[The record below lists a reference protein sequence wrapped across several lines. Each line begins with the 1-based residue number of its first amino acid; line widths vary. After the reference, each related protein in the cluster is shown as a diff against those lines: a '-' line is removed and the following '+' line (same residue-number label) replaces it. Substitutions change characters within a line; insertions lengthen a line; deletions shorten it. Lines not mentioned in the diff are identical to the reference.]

1 MLPSSNSSG
10 PVSKKPAPVNF
21 EHSLSQLEA
30 LVAHMESGELPL
42 EEALRSFERGIQL
55 TRECQSAL
63 QAAQHKVK
71 ILMQRPE
78 GSAIEDFTTDADP
91 DADSSED

>member
-1 MLPSSNSSG
+1 VP
-10 PVSKKPAPVNF
+10 KKPAPINF
-21 EHSLSQLEA
+21 EESLAQLEA

-42 EEALRSFERGIQL
+42 EEALSSFERGIQL

-63 QAAQHKVK
+63 QAAQHKVQ

-78 GSAIEDFTTDADP
+78 GTALEEFATDEGHD
-91 DADSSED
+91 DDDSHAE

>member
-1 MLPSSNSSG
+1 M
-10 PVSKKPAPVNF
+10 SKKPAPVNF
-21 EHSLSQLEA
+21 EQSLSQLEA

-42 EEALRSFERGIQL
+42 EEALQSFERGIQL

-63 QAAQHKVK
+63 QAAQHKVQ

-78 GSAIEDFTTDADP
+78 GAAIEDFTTEP
-91 DADSSED
+91 DADADAGED

>member
-1 MLPSSNSSG
+1 MFPSSNDPA

-21 EHSLSQLEA
+21 EQSLSQLEA

-63 QAAQHKVK
+63 QAAQHKVQ
-71 ILMQRPE
+71 ILTQRPE
-78 GSAIEDFTTDADP
+78 GPTMEDFATEPGP
-91 DADSSED
+91 DGDSDDD

>member
-1 MLPSSNSSG
+1 
-10 PVSKKPAPVNF
+10 VSKKPAPVNF
-21 EHSLSQLEA
+21 EQSLAQLEA

-63 QAAQHKVK
+63 QAAQHKVQ

-78 GSAIEDFTTDADP
+78 GAAIEDFATEADP
-91 DADSSED
+91 DADSGED

>member
-1 MLPSSNSSG
+1 MP
-10 PVSKKPAPVNF
+10 KKPAPVNF
-21 EHSLSQLEA
+21 EQSLAQLEA

-42 EEALRSFERGIQL
+42 EEALSNFERGIQL

-63 QAAQHKVK
+63 QAAQHKVQ

-78 GSAIEDFTTDADP
+78 GASIEEFATDSDN
-91 DADSSED
+91 DDDSSEE

>member
-1 MLPSSNSSG
+1 MP
-10 PVSKKPAPVNF
+10 KKPTPVNF
-21 EHSLSQLEA
+21 EESLAQLEA

-42 EEALRSFERGIQL
+42 EEALTNFERGIQL

-63 QAAQHKVK
+63 QAAQLKVQ

-78 GSAIEDFTTDADP
+78 GAVVEEFATDTEND
-91 DADSSED
+91 DASSEE